1 MKKLYYS
8 AVIFDVD
15 GLLLDTERLMSNIW
29 KQVSKE
35 YGFELTDE
43 LYSAM
48 IGRTN
53 RDSEKMLLD
62 VFGPNFPVKEA
73 YVKRTEYFNDYV
85 SKNGIPQKPGI
96 DMLLNYLTENHV
108 PTCVATSA
116 SKRVA
121 EIKLHRGGLDGRFE
135 KMICGDDVKEGKP
148 SPEIFLKA
156 SELLQIKPEK
166 CVVIEDSVAGI
177 FAAKQAN
184 MLPIM
189 VPDIVYPEPEVRN
202 MTLAVLHSLKSVK
215 KFLEN
220 NMAYKPC

>member
-1 MKKLYYS
+1 MKKRYYS

-15 GLLLDTERLMSNIW
+15 GLLLDTERLMLNIW
-29 KQVSKE
+29 KQISKD
-35 YGFELTDE
+35 YGFEMTDE
-43 LYSAM
+43 LYNAM

-53 RDSEKMLLD
+53 RDSEKMLMD
-62 VFGPNFPVKEA
+62 TFGPDFPLKDA
-73 YVKRTEYFNDYV
+73 YVKRTECFNDYV

-96 DMLLNYLTENHV
+96 DMLLDYLTENHV
-108 PTCVATSA
+108 PMCVATSA
-116 SKRVA
+116 SKQVA
-121 EIKLHRGGLDGRFE
+121 NIKLKSGGLDGRFQ
-135 KMICGDDVKEGKP
+135 KMIYGDDVKDGKP
-148 SPEIFLKA
+148 SPEIFFKA
-156 SELLQIKPEK
+156 AELLKIKPEM
-166 CVVIEDSVAGI
+166 CVVVEDSVVGI